1 MAHVYF
7 REHRNKKRKQ
17 LAKKGDLNTKI
28 DIVEK
33 GLLDNYSI
41 DKKGK
46 KHVFMFAP
54 EGWLM
59 SYEATAPADLYIEA
73 LETSLVRIEHKNTKL
88 DNINPSKLGKCMANT
103 QKRVIMLMSATA
115 MERYAHSMETYP
127 DITQKV
133 PQKMIAS
140 YLGISPEA
148 CEQNKKRIINPFVST
163 FPFLSLAS
171 MLL

>member
-1 MAHVYF
+1 
-7 REHRNKKRKQ
+7 
-17 LAKKGDLNTKI
+17 
-28 DIVEK
+28 
-33 GLLDNYSI
+33 
-41 DKKGK
+41 
-46 KHVFMFAP
+46 MFAP

-73 LETSLVRIEHKNTKL
+73 LETSLVRIEQEHKL

-115 MERYAHSMETYP
+115 MERYAHFMETYP

-148 CEQNKKRIINPFVST
+148 LSRIRKE
-163 FPFLSLAS
+163 LSIHL
-171 MLL
+171 